1 MSKLYRNW
9 TIHNLIAHPLS
20 EIVWLLSFGQGR
32 KVSDW
37 IHDVTIPT
45 HEEGDGR
52 G

>member
-1 MSKLYRNW
+1 MNRLYRNW

-20 EIVWLLSFGQGR
+20 EIVWLLTLGYGR

-37 IHDVTIPT
+37 IHDVTVPD
-45 HEEGDGR
+45 HDGEGR